1 MTASRSSARR
11 RASARS
17 RATRPRDYDRASA
30 ERYWGD
36 ERRRLKDEFRIV
48 LSAGEPPYVNTAYH
62 VWETMSFV
70 RALKPKRGVR
80 VLDLACGLGR
90 VSAPLALT
98 GATVIGVDNA
108 FAMVKQ
114 AAAKTRREAKAEGA
128 KVRAGYAQGFSGAL
142 PFADGSF
149 DAVLCLGLLE
159 HLPAWLQ
166 EATLSECMRVLAPG
180 GALYLV
186 LNNNRSLLLRAG
198 RDNRYRQAR
207 QLENGYYCGLVD
219 RVSLVERVAKRGAR
233 VEELG
238 SNAHY
243 AVLRHALH
251 GRTMKPAEA
260 REAERAFIVATDRD
274 LEAPRQGE
282 FGTTCADHFVY
293 RIVKAKSAAR
303 GRKG

>member
-1 MTASRSSARR
+1 MAPPRV
-11 RASARS
+11 S
-17 RATRPRDYDRASA
+17 RAVAVRGYDRAKA

-48 LSAGEPPYVNTAYH
+48 LSAGEPAYVNAAYH

-70 RALKPKRGVR
+70 RALEPRKGLR

-108 FAMVKQ
+108 FAMV
-114 AAAKTRREAKAEGA
+114 AEAKKKTEKAARSERKRTRSGF
-128 KVRAGYAQGFSGAL
+128 AQAFSGAL
-142 PFADGSF
+142 PFEDGAF

-166 EATLSECMRVLAPG
+166 EKTLAESMRVLKKG

-198 RDNRYRQAR
+198 RDNSYRQAR
-207 QLENGYYCGLVD
+207 QLDNGYYCGLVD
-219 RVSLVERVAKRGAR
+219 RVTLVARLARKGAR

-251 GRTMKPAEA
+251 GRPMKPSETREA
-260 REAERAFIVATDRD
+260 RAAFAAATDRD
-274 LEAPRQGE
+274 LADPHQGE
-282 FGTTCADHFVY
+282 FGRSCADHFVY
-293 RIVKAKSAAR
+293 RIVRRTGKAR
-303 GRKG
+303 

>member
-1 MTASRSSARR
+1 MAST

-17 RATRPRDYDRASA
+17 NAKPPRGYDRGAA

-48 LSAGEPPYVNTAYH
+48 LSAGEPAYVNAAYH

-70 RALKPKRGVR
+70 RALRPKRGMR

-108 FAMVKQ
+108 FAMVAQ
-114 AAAKTRREAKAEGA
+114 AQAKTAKAAKAERRRT
-128 KVRAGYAQGFSGAL
+128 RAGYAQAFSGAL
-142 PFADGSF
+142 PFGDGTF

-166 EATLSECMRVLAPG
+166 ERTLAESMRVLKRG

-186 LNNNRSLLLRAG
+186 LNNDRSLLLRAG
-198 RDNRYRQAR
+198 RDNSYRQAR
-207 QLENGYYCGLVD
+207 QLDNGYYCGLVD
-219 RVSLVERVAKRGAR
+219 RRSLVARLARRGAKA
-233 VEELG
+233 EELG

-251 GRTMKPAEA
+251 GRPMKPAEA
-260 REAERAFIVATDRD
+260 KEAERAFVAATDRD
-274 LEAPRQGE
+274 LADPRQGA
-282 FGTTCADHFVY
+282 FGDTCADHFVY
-293 RIVKAKSAAR
+293 RITKRR
-303 GRKG
+303 G

>member
-1 MTASRSSARR
+1 MTASRSRARARKPSARPGTV
-11 RASARS
+11 AA
-17 RATRPRDYDRASA
+17 ARDYDRASA

-36 ERRRLKDEFRIV
+36 ERRRLRDEFRIV
-48 LSAGEPPYVNTAYH
+48 LSAGEPAYVNAAYH
-62 VWETMSFV
+62 MWETMSFI
-70 RALKPKRGVR
+70 RSLEPKKGMR

-98 GATVIGVDNA
+98 GATVIGIDNA
-108 FAMVKQ
+108 FAMVGQ
-114 AAAKTRREAKAEGA
+114 AHRKTLRAARTEKR
-128 KVRAGYAQGFSGAL
+128 KVHAGFAQAFSGQL

-166 EATLSECMRVLAPG
+166 EKTLAECLRVLKKGA
-180 GALYLV
+180 ALYLV

-207 QLENGYYCGLVD
+207 QLDNGYYCGLVD
-219 RVSLVERVAKRGAR
+219 RVTLVNRLARRGAR

-251 GRTMKPAEA
+251 DRPMKPAEA
-260 REAERAFIVATDRD
+260 REAERAFVAATDRD
-274 LEAPRQGE
+274 LGAPRQDD
-282 FGTTCADHFVY
+282 FGASCADHFIY
-293 RIVKAKSAAR
+293 RITR
-303 GRKG
+303 RKR